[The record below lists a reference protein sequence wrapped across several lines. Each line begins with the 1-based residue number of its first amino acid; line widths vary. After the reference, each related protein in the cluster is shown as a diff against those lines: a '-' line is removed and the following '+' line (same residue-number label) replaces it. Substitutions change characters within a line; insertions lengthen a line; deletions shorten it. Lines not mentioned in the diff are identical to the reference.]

1 MQQQADFE
9 CRGPQVTVQLS
20 MRSVVQFERRF
31 CFNYK
36 FVIDYQIEAL
46 CAKFPSFEKHGNPN
60 FPCDAMAALLQLSR

>member
-1 MQQQADFE
+1 MEQQAYFE
-9 CRGPQVTVQLS
+9 CGRPQVTVQLS
-20 MRSVVQFERRF
+20 VCSVVQLERRF

-46 CAKFPSFEKHGNPN
+46 CAKFPSLEKHWNPN